1 MLHDAMKGL
10 LVEDLMTRG
19 VLTLGLEGNLAETSD
34 LMSAHRIRHV
44 PIVDTER
51 RVLGIVS
58 QADLLRG
65 ALGGGSDLPASIQR
79 AYLRS
84 IPVDEV
90 MVRTVE
96 TVSARSPIRD
106 AAQRMLDLKIG
117 SVLVVDGER
126 LVGILTENDFVR
138 FVCTHA

>member
-1 MLHDAMKGL
+1 MTVLSVK
-10 LVEDLMTRG
+10 DLMTRG
-19 VLTLGLEGNLAETSD
+19 VRTISPDGNLAETSD
-34 LMSAHRIRHV
+34 LMSTHRIRHV
-44 PIVDTER
+44 PVVDSECRIVG
-51 RVLGIVS
+51 LVS

-90 MVRTVE
+90 MTTNVE
-96 TVSARSPIRD
+96 TVTPSTPIPD
-106 AAQRMLDLKIG
+106 AARRMLDLKIG
-117 SVLVVDGER
+117 SLLVVEDER

-138 FVCTHA
+138 YLCTNS